1 MKMRKLAIAMAI
13 VMIGSLA
20 AIPLVRA
27 DDTDHDGVRNSHD
40 QCPDTTGLGAEV
52 LIGTC
57 KTSVANTADN
67 VGCSVAQR
75 IADCLATVSTDA
87 QFRTCA
93 GNLADALQSAG
104 LITAKQNRLMD
115 NCARKVHLPH

>member
-57 KTSVANTADN
+57 KTSVANTVDL

-75 IADCLATVSTDA
+75 IADCLAIAVIDA
-87 QFRTCA
+87 QVRSCVA
-93 GNLADALQSAG
+93 NLADALQSAG